1 MSRPALI
8 RPFRPLALA
17 FGLAL
22 TLTPSMAEAQMDH
35 GGGGGM
41 HDGDMPPLVAVRMQ
55 YESVRDH
62 ILRTAHGVP
71 ADVLAY
77 RPTEE
82 VRSFGELLGHVAN
95 ASFMFCAAALG
106 EDSPAT
112 TNYEEVSDQA
122 ALAAGLEEAFA
133 YCDRA
138 HTGMS
143 GMQLM
148 EEVSLFGQTGP
159 RIWVLVF
166 NATHTWEHY
175 GNLVTYMRLN
185 GIVPPSS
192 GGLTGN

>member
-1 MSRPALI
+1 MTRRAI
-8 RPFRPLALA
+8 TRPFRPLALA
-17 FGLAL
+17 LGLAL
-22 TLTPSMAEAQMDH
+22 TLFPSVVEAQMGR

-41 HDGDMPPLVAVRMQ
+41 RDGDMPPLVAVRMQ
-55 YESVRDH
+55 YEAVRDH
-62 ILRTAHGVP
+62 ILRTARGVP
-71 ADVLAY
+71 ANVLSY

-95 ASFMFCAAALG
+95 ASFSFCSTALG

-112 TNYEEVSDQA
+112 TNYEEVTDQA
-122 ALAAGLEEAFA
+122 GLAAGLEEAFA

-143 GMQLM
+143 GQQLM

-192 GGLTGN
+192 GGLAGN